1 MGAVLALDYG
11 TSRIGVA
18 VSDPTRTLATAVAVH
33 RAGRDGPVA
42 AFLAVLVRERGVDQL
57 VVGLPLTADGR
68 VGEIAAR
75 AERFARKL
83 GEDLGLPVAMVD
95 ERYSTQEA
103 ERLLRG
109 PGRRRSR
116 EAPDAVAAELI
127 LQQYLDAGS
136 AGRDGGA

>member
-11 TSRIGVA
+11 TSRIGIA

-33 RAGRDGPVA
+33 RAGRDGPVSAFVA
-42 AFLAVLVRERGVDQL
+42 ALVRERGVDQL

-68 VGEIAAR
+68 LGEIAER
-75 AERFARKL
+75 AQRFAGKL
-83 GEDLGLPVAMVD
+83 GEELGLPVALVD
-95 ERYSTQEA
+95 ERYTTQEA

-116 EAPDAVAAELI
+116 ESPDAVAAELI
-127 LQQYLDAGS
+127 LQQYLDAAG

>member
-1 MGAVLALDYG
+1 VGAVLALDYG
-11 TSRIGVA
+11 TSRIGIA

-42 AFLAVLVRERGVDQL
+42 AFVAALVRERGVDQL

-68 VGEIAAR
+68 LGEIAER
-75 AERFARKL
+75 AKRFAGKL
-83 GEDLGLPVAMVD
+83 GEDLGLPVALVD
-95 ERYSTQEA
+95 ERYTTQEA

-109 PGRRRSR
+109 PGRRRGR
-116 EAPDAVAAELI
+116 ESPDAVAAELI
-127 LQQYLDAGS
+127 LQQYLDAAG

>member
-33 RAGRDGPVA
+33 RAGRDGGVA
-42 AFLAVLVRERGVDQL
+42 AFLAPLVRERGVDQL

-68 VGEIAAR
+68 EGAIAVKARRFAAR
-75 AERFARKL
+75 L
-83 GEDLGLPVAMVD
+83 GEELGLPVALVD

-109 PGRRRSR
+109 PGRKRSR

-127 LQQYLDAGS
+127 LQQYLDAAGT
-136 AGRDGGA
+136 GRDGAP

>member
-11 TSRIGVA
+11 TSRIGIA
-18 VSDPTRTLATAVAVH
+18 ISDPTRTLATAVTVH

-42 AFLAVLVRERGVDQL
+42 AFVAALVRERGVDQL

-68 VGEIAAR
+68 LGEIAER
-75 AERFARKL
+75 AKRFAGKL
-83 GEDLGLPVAMVD
+83 GEDLGLPVALVD
-95 ERYSTQEA
+95 ERYTTQEA

-109 PGRRRSR
+109 PGRRRGR
-116 EAPDAVAAELI
+116 ESPDAVAAELI
-127 LQQYLDAGS
+127 LQQYLDAAG

>member
-1 MGAVLALDYG
+1 MGAVLGLDYG
-11 TSRIGVA
+11 TSRIGIA

-42 AFLAVLVRERGVDQL
+42 AFVGALARERGVDQL

-68 VGEIAAR
+68 MGEIAER
-75 AERFARKL
+75 AQRFAEKL

-127 LQQYLDAGS
+127 LQQYLDA
-136 AGRDGGA
+136 ADPGRDSAS

>member
-1 MGAVLALDYG
+1 VGAVLALDYG

-18 VSDPTRTLATAVAVH
+18 VSDRTRTLATAVAVH
-33 RAGRDGPVA
+33 HAGRDGSVA

-68 VGEIAAR
+68 EGEIAVKAR
-75 AERFARKL
+75 RFAARL
-83 GEDLGLPVAMVD
+83 GEELGLPVAMVD

-116 EAPDAVAAELI
+116 EEPDAVAAELI
-127 LQQYLDAGS
+127 LQQYLDAAG
-136 AGRDGGA
+136 AGRDGAP

>member
-11 TSRIGVA
+11 TSRIGIA
-18 VSDPTRTLATAVAVH
+18 VSDPTRTLATAVTVH

-42 AFLAVLVRERGVDQL
+42 AFVAALVRERGVDQL

-68 VGEIAAR
+68 LGEIAER
-75 AERFARKL
+75 AKRFAGKL
-83 GEDLGLPVAMVD
+83 GEDLGLPVALVD
-95 ERYSTQEA
+95 ERYTTQEA

-109 PGRRRSR
+109 PGRRRGR
-116 EAPDAVAAELI
+116 ESPDAVAAELI
-127 LQQYLDAGS
+127 LQQYLDAAG

>member
-11 TSRIGVA
+11 TSRIGIA

-42 AFLAVLVRERGVDQL
+42 AMIAALVRERDVDQL

-68 VGEIAAR
+68 EGEIAVKAR
-75 AERFARKL
+75 RFAARL
-83 GEDLGLPVAMVD
+83 GEELGLPVAMVD

-116 EAPDAVAAELI
+116 EASDAVAAELI
-127 LQQYLDAGS
+127 LQQYLDA
-136 AGRDGGA
+136 AGADREGAP

>member
-11 TSRIGVA
+11 TSRIGIA

-42 AFLAVLVRERGVDQL
+42 AFVAALVRERGVDQL

-68 VGEIAAR
+68 LGEIAER
-75 AERFARKL
+75 AKRFAGKL
-83 GEDLGLPVAMVD
+83 GEDLGLPVALVD
-95 ERYSTQEA
+95 ERYTTQEA

-109 PGRRRSR
+109 PGRRRGR
-116 EAPDAVAAELI
+116 ESPDAVAAELI
-127 LQQYLDAGS
+127 LQQYLDAAG